1 MSKLQESKNI
11 VRMMIQSEGLAVYD
25 VFENTDNSFF
35 FITNIFCQIKSK
47 IERRFKNL
55 QLY

>member
-35 FITNIFCQIKSK
+35 FITNIFCQIKSI
-47 IERRFKNL
+47 IER
-55 QLY
+55 

>member
-25 VFENTDNSFF
+25 VFENRDNSIF
-35 FITNIFCQIKSK
+35 FITNI
-47 IERRFKNL
+47 
-55 QLY
+55 